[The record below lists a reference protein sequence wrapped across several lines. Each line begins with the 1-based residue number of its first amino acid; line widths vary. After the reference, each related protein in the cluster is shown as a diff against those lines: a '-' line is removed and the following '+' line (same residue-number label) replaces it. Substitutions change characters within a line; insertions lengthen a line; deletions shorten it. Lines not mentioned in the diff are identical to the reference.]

1 MPHPAAS
8 AALASL
14 LLASGATAPVGTPP
28 PEPGFRS
35 FPAAGVVLPADKIF
49 VPSRL
54 RAPAPLVVVL
64 HGCEQ
69 DADAIAAS
77 SRWNELAEK
86 EGFLVLYP
94 NQQWGRNPYNCWN
107 WFLAVNQTAAAG
119 EPAEIAGAVAAAKL
133 VYPVDPDRVYVAGIS
148 AGAATAATMLSCYP
162 DMFAAGGIHSGV
174 SYGLAA
180 TPGEALDV
188 MKNGPGSR
196 KNRGLCDPGSYKG
209 SVFVIHG
216 SSDPVIV
223 PSNADRVAADFSGA
237 RASETIVPGLGH
249 AWSGGAPGLPASDP
263 DGPDA
268 TALMWSFFSA
278 AKRR

>member
-28 PEPGFRS
+28 ESGFRS
-35 FPAAGVVLPADKIF
+35 FPAAGLVLPADKIF
-49 VPSRL
+49 VPSRPS
-54 RAPAPLVVVL
+54 APAPLVVVL

-77 SRWNELAEK
+77 SRWNDLAEK

-107 WFLAVNQTAAAG
+107 WFLPVNQTAVAG
-119 EPAEIAGAVAAAKL
+119 EPAEIAAAVAAAKL
-133 VYPVDPDRVYVAGIS
+133 LYPVDPDRVYVAGIS
-148 AGAATAATMLSCYP
+148 AGAATAVTLLSCYP
-162 DMFAAGGIHSGV
+162 DLFAAGGIHSGV

-180 TPGEALDV
+180 TPADALDV

-196 KNRGLCDPGSYKG
+196 ANRGLCDPGAYKG
-209 SVFVIHG
+209 GVFVIHG
-216 SSDPVIV
+216 SSDPVIA

-237 RASETIVPGLGH
+237 RVREMIVPGLGH

-263 DGPDA
+263 NGPDA
-268 TALMWSFFSA
+268 TGLMWSFFSA
-278 AKRR
+278 SKRR

>member
-1 MPHPAAS
+1 
-8 AALASL
+8 
-14 LLASGATAPVGTPP
+14 
-28 PEPGFRS
+28 
-35 FPAAGVVLPADKIF
+35 
-49 VPSRL
+49 
-54 RAPAPLVVVL
+54 VL

-77 SRWNELAEK
+77 ARWNDLAEK

-107 WFLAVNQTAAAG
+107 WFLPVNQTAVAG
-119 EPAEIAGAVAAAKL
+119 EPAEIAAAVTAAKL
-133 VYPVDPDRVYVAGIS
+133 LYPVDPDRVYVAGLS
-148 AGAATAATMLSCYP
+148 AGAATAAALLSCYP
-162 DMFAAGGIHSGV
+162 DVFAAGGIHSGV

-180 TPGEALDV
+180 TPADALDV

-196 KNRGLCDPGSYKG
+196 KTQGLCDPGSYKG

-216 SSDPVIV
+216 SSDPVIA

-237 RASETIVPGLGH
+237 RVRELIVPGLGH

-263 DGPDA
+263 NGPDA
-268 TALMWSFFSA
+268 TGLMWSFFSA